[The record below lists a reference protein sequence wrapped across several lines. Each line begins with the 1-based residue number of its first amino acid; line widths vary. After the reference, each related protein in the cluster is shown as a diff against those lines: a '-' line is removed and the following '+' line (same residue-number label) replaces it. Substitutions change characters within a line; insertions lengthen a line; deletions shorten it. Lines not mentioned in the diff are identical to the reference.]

1 MIPTY
6 SSDKTIKKGIV
17 VNHLEQLNEYDFTM
31 PHRHDYF
38 EFFYFTSGGGTHSID
53 FKEFEIH
60 DNSVHIVAPGQVHQ
74 MNRALDSEGYV
85 VLFELSALNPPSVI
99 ESFLFEHI
107 CMSAEE
113 LSPTFRFDER
123 LMQPLNDRIK
133 HIYES
138 YKRSALLDQLRLVN
152 EMQLFCL
159 SCMEEAGEIDSPI
172 DSDYLKFRRFLN
184 SNFKVY
190 KKVKDYAEKMNL
202 TDRALND
209 LVKHN
214 SGKSVS
220 EVIYRQIVMEAKRLL
235 RTGISI
241 KESAYAL
248 NFEDPGHFS
257 KFFKNKTGMSP
268 SDFQNHT

>member
-1 MIPTY
+1 MIPTHG
-6 SSDKTIKKGIV
+6 SDKIHKKGIIV
-17 VNHLEQLNEYDFTM
+17 HHLEQLNEYDFTT

-38 EFFYFTSGGGTHSID
+38 EFFYFKKGGGLHTVD

-74 MNRALDSEGYV
+74 MQRALYSEGYV
-85 VLFELSALNPPSVI
+85 VLFELTALNPPSAI

-113 LSPTFRFDER
+113 LNPTFRFEVN
-123 LMQPLNDRIK
+123 LKQPLNERIR
-133 HIYES
+133 HVFES
-138 YKRSALLDQLRLVN
+138 YKRAKPLDQLRLMN
-152 EMQLFCL
+152 EMQLFCI
-159 SCMEEAGEIDSPI
+159 SCMEHAGEGGKPVESA
-172 DSDYLKFRRFLN
+172 YLSFRRLLRTH
-184 SNFKVY
+184 FKIN
-190 KKVKDYAEKMNL
+190 KKVKDYAEKMNITERTL
-202 TDRALND
+202 SD
-209 LVKHN
+209 LVKQN

-220 EVIYRQIVMEAKRLL
+220 EVIYTQIVMEAKRLL
-235 RTGISI
+235 RTGITI